1 MKYFVLLVILISTG
15 AQAQDNANERIE
27 ALLEAT
33 NIPQKVEVIYSNL
46 VQAINLAVDLAVDK
60 PEKQAELKNFMKGLF
75 QEIQSEINWEN
86 MKEPMIDIYKSRYSE
101 KEISDMLAF
110 NQSESGRSIL
120 AKQQAVSAE
129 LTSWSVQNAA
139 SFTESLESAKSELE
153 AEIQRKRAEQ

>member
-1 MKYFVLLVILISTG
+1 MKYFILLVILVSTG
-15 AQAQDNANERIE
+15 AQAQDNADERIE

-33 NIPQKVEVIYSNL
+33 NIPQNVEAIYSNL
-46 VQAINLAVDLAVDK
+46 IQAINLAVDLAVDK

-110 NQSESGRSIL
+110 NQSESGRSMM

-129 LTSWSVQNAA
+129 LTSWTVQNAA
-139 SFTESLESAKSELE
+139 SFTESLGISQE
-153 AEIQRKRAEQ
+153 